1 MIDKRSSLYNIT
13 TPSNEVLL
21 TLRILSIYPMFW
33 IGMTIRLAAL
43 FFALPWMV
51 DVWFLPF
58 VSSYVENWTL
68 DPWSHFLNQGGD
80 PVSYPYGPVMLFVH
94 SFGTSIGYLIDQ
106 VAGTTIF
113 YSIGFKSSLLV
124 ADLFCLLLLDRL
136 FPGNIEKIVLYYWLS
151 PIVLFTVYW
160 VGQNDLIPVAL
171 FLFGLYWA
179 KHQRFFRASLCLALA
194 VGAKFS
200 MAVGLPLYFIYLLR
214 NKKYREFVIPAIQ
227 TLIGVII
234 VVQVIPLFS
243 MGFRLM
249 VTSTPEISRIFDFAF
264 SIGQGVNIYVAPLLY
279 LLVLYFVW
287 RLSRFSYDL
296 LLAMMGLSFFLI
308 LLVTPAPI
316 GWYLWLLPFLVFHQL
331 TTDRLQAFLVFAFS
345 SLVTLNHVLFTEG
358 PRLPIF
364 NLTVMSIEDYYS
376 FPDLILDR
384 SLWITG
390 IIIIGSI
397 IMLQMLRLNVQRNDY
412 FRISRRP
419 LLIGICGDSGTGK
432 DILATSIEDIFGR
445 HSVLQISGDDY
456 HSWDRHAPMW
466 KALTHLS
473 PRANDLFKMSR
484 DVISLL
490 AGHSTAQQS
499 YDHSSGRFVAARPH
513 QGNDVVIVSGLHAL
527 FDPDLVRRYDVTIY
541 LDPSE
546 DLKRY
551 WKIQRDMQSR
561 NWDEQSI
568 FETME
573 RRAKDAERF
582 IQPQKERADLIFRMM
597 PANENDLKHAFEN
610 NDYSQKIRCK
620 LEVSLKSG
628 LYWEA
633 LVRDL
638 VGLCGLHV
646 DTEFPREP
654 GVVEI
659 HVEGDLAPEDIA
671 LSATKLPKAMLEL
684 LAMVPQW
691 HSDMLGV
698 MQLIVITQIELALR
712 NRL

>member
-1 MIDKRSSLYNIT
+1 MMDQRGPLLNLATS
-13 TPSNEVLL
+13 SNEVLL
-21 TLRILSIYPMFW
+21 TLRALSSYPMFW

-51 DVWFLPF
+51 DIWFLPF
-58 VSSYVENWTL
+58 ISSYVGSWTL
-68 DPWSHFLNQGGD
+68 DPWTHFLNQGGD
-80 PVSYPYGPVMLFVH
+80 PVSYPYGPVMLLVH
-94 SFGTSIGYLIDQ
+94 SFGTSIGYLVDQ
-106 VAGTTIF
+106 IAGTTNF

-124 ADLFCLLLLDRL
+124 ADLLCLLLLDRL
-136 FPGNIEKIVLYYWLS
+136 FPGNIRKIVLYYWLS
-151 PIVLFTVYW
+151 PIVIFTVYW

-171 FLFGLYWA
+171 FLFGLYCA
-179 KHQRFFRASLCLALA
+179 KHQRFYRASLCLALA

-200 MAVGLPLYFIYLLR
+200 MAVGLPLYIIYLLR
-214 NKKYREFVIPAIQ
+214 NKKYREFVVPAIQ

-234 VVQVIPLFS
+234 VVQVIPLLS
-243 MGFRLM
+243 PGFKSM

-264 SIGQGVNIYVAPLLY
+264 SIGQGVKIYVAPLLY

-345 SLVTLNHVLFTEG
+345 LLITLNHVLFTEG
-358 PRLPIF
+358 PRFPIFDLTVLPIQ
-364 NLTVMSIEDYYS
+364 DYFS
-376 FPDLILDR
+376 LPDLVLDR

-390 IIIIGSI
+390 IIAIGSI

-445 HSVLQISGDDY
+445 PSVLQISGDDY

-484 DVISLL
+484 DIISLL

-499 YDHSSGRFVAARPH
+499 YDHSSGRFVAARPN

-541 LDPSE
+541 LDPSDE
-546 DLKRY
+546 LKRY
-551 WKIQRDMQSR
+551 WKIQRDIQSR
-561 NWDEQSI
+561 NWDEQSLV
-568 FETME
+568 ETME
-573 RRAKDAERF
+573 RRAKDVERF
-582 IQPQKERADLIFRMM
+582 IHPQKGRADLIFRMT

-610 NDYSQKIRCK
+610 NDYSKKIRCK
-620 LEVSLKSG
+620 LEVRMKSG

-638 VGLCGLHV
+638 VGICDLHV
-646 DTEFPREP
+646 DTDFPPEP
-654 GVVEI
+654 GVVYI
-659 HVEGDLAPEDIA
+659 HVEGELAPEDIA
-671 LSATKLPKAMLEL
+671 LSARKLPKAMLEL
-684 LAMVPQW
+684 MDMAPEW

-698 MQLIVITQIELALR
+698 MQFIVVRQIELALR

>member
-1 MIDKRSSLYNIT
+1 MINKRSSLYNIT
-13 TPSNEVLL
+13 TPSKDVLL
-21 TLRILSIYPMFW
+21 TLRILSKDPMFW
-33 IGMTIRLAAL
+33 IGMAIRLAAL
-43 FFALPWMV
+43 FFALPWMI
-51 DVWFLPF
+51 DIWFLPF
-58 VSSYVENWTL
+58 VSSYVGNWTL
-68 DPWSHFLNQGGD
+68 DPWSQFLNQGGN
-80 PVSYPYGPVMLFVH
+80 PVSYPYGPVMLLVH
-94 SFGTSIGYLIDQ
+94 SFGTSIGYLVDK

-113 YSIGFKSSLLV
+113 YSVGFKSSLLF
-124 ADLFCLLLLDRL
+124 ADLSCLLLLDRL
-136 FPGNIEKIVLYYWLS
+136 FPGNIRKIVLYYWLS
-151 PIVLFTVYW
+151 PIVLFTGYW

-179 KHQRFFRASLCLALA
+179 KHQRFYRASICLALA

-200 MAVGLPLYFIYLLR
+200 MAVGLPLYIIYLLR
-214 NKKYREFVIPAIQ
+214 NKKYREFVVPAIQ

-243 MGFRLM
+243 LGFKLM

-264 SIGQGVNIYVAPLLY
+264 SIGQGVKIYVAPLLY

-308 LLVTPAPI
+308 LLVTPVPI

-345 SLVTLNHVLFTEG
+345 LLVTLNHVLFTEG
-358 PRLPIF
+358 PRFPIF
-364 NLTVMSIEDYYS
+364 DLTVMPIEDYFS
-376 FPDLILDR
+376 FPDLLLDR

-419 LLIGICGDSGTGK
+419 LLIGVCGDSGTGK

-445 HSVLQISGDDY
+445 PSVLQISGDDY

-484 DVISLL
+484 DIISLL

-499 YDHSSGRFVAARPH
+499 YDHRSGRFVAARPN

-541 LDPSE
+541 LDPSD

-551 WKIQRDMQSR
+551 WKIQRDIQSR
-561 NWDEQSI
+561 NLDEQSI

-573 RRAKDAERF
+573 RRAKDVERF
-582 IQPQKERADLIFRMM
+582 IQPQKGRADLIFRMM

-610 NDYSQKIRCK
+610 NDYSKKIRYK
-620 LEVSLKSG
+620 LEVRLKSG

-638 VGLCGLHV
+638 VGICGLHV
-646 DTEFPREP
+646 DTEFPPEP
-654 GVVEI
+654 GVVDI

-671 LSATKLPKAMLEL
+671 LSATKLPNAMLEL
-684 LAMVPQW
+684 MDMAPQW